1 MILKIAGLV
10 VLVLALVL
18 TGLWFMYVQAPPPE
32 LVCEHKMAITLAEA
46 GEQRG
51 PAVEN
56 LLDQLKLKCVKDKR
70 TLLQLR
76 GKIAYAR
83 QARCILAATT
93 LSESERC
100 G

>member
-1 MILKIAGLV
+1 MKIAGLV

-18 TGLWFMYVQAPPPE
+18 TGLWFMYVQAPAPE

-46 GEQRG
+46 GEQHG
-51 PAVEN
+51 AAVEN

>member
-1 MILKIAGLV
+1 MIMKIAGLV

-18 TGLWFMYVQAPPPE
+18 TGLWFTYVQAPPPE
-32 LVCEHKMAITLAEA
+32 AVCEHKMAITLAEA

-51 PAVEN
+51 PAVDN

>member
-1 MILKIAGLV
+1 MKIAGIVVL
-10 VLVLALVL
+10 VLVLAL
-18 TGLWFMYVQAPPPE
+18 TGLWFIYVQAPPPE
-32 LVCEHKMAITLAEA
+32 VVCEHKMAITLAEA
-46 GEQRG
+46 GEQRS

-76 GKIAYAR
+76 GKVAYAR
-83 QARCILAATT
+83 QARCILSATT

>member
-1 MILKIAGLV
+1 MKIAGLV
-10 VLVLALVL
+10 VLALILAL
-18 TGLWFMYVQAPPPE
+18 TGLWFIYVQAPPPE
-32 LVCEHKMAITLAEA
+32 LVCEHKQAIILAEA
-46 GEQRG
+46 GGQRG

-56 LLDQLKLKCVKDKR
+56 LLDQLKVKCVKDKR

-76 GKIAYAR
+76 GKVAYAR
-83 QARCILAATT
+83 QARCIMAATT

>member
-1 MILKIAGLV
+1 MKIAGA
-10 VLVLALVL
+10 VLLAIALLL
-18 TGLWFMYVQAPPPE
+18 TGLWFVYVQAPGPE
-32 LVCEHKMAITLAEA
+32 VVCAHKLDITLAEA

-51 PAVEN
+51 PAVDN
-56 LLDQLKLKCVKDKR
+56 LLDQLRLKCVKDKR
-70 TLLQLR
+70 KLLQLR
-76 GKIAYAR
+76 GKVAYAR

>member
-1 MILKIAGLV
+1 MKIAGLV
-10 VLVLALVL
+10 VLLLALAL
-18 TGLWFMYVQAPPPE
+18 TGLWFLYVRAPEPE
-32 LVCEHKMAITLAEA
+32 LVCEHKMAILLSEA
-46 GEQRG
+46 GEQHG

-76 GKIAYAR
+76 GKVAYAR
-83 QARCILAATT
+83 QARCILEATT

>member
-1 MILKIAGLV
+1 MKIAGLV
-10 VLVLALVL
+10 VLVLVLAL
-18 TGLWFMYVQAPPPE
+18 TGLWFIYVQAPPPE
-32 LVCEHKMAITLAEA
+32 EVCEHKQAIILAEA
-46 GEQRG
+46 GGQRG
-51 PAVEN
+51 PAVAD

-76 GKIAYAR
+76 GKVAYAR
-83 QARCILAATT
+83 QARCIMAATT

>member
-1 MILKIAGLV
+1 MSPLKIAGLV
-10 VLVLALVL
+10 VLLLVGSL
-18 TGLWFMYVQAPPPE
+18 TGLWFIYVQAPPPE
-32 LVCEHKMAITLAEA
+32 VVCEHKLAITVAEA
-46 GEQRG
+46 GGDQR
-51 PAVEN
+51 PSVQN

-76 GKIAYAR
+76 GKVAYAR

-100 G
+100 